1 MEAPVD
7 VVDLQLAELHVL
19 AIHVKKGLQYRDAP
33 VTAKADMANPAGPLL
48 LEQIRYGAEAA
59 VVQIV
64 VYVGFL
70 HVVTQVKVE
79 VLNAAFFKLLLEN
92 LLDLAKVWIVVA
104 GKLGGEVKALA
115 RILCQR
121 TPEHLL

>member
-1 MEAPVD
+1 M
-7 VVDLQLAELHVL
+7 L
-19 AIHVKKGLQYRDAP
+19 AIRVKKGLQYRDAP

-48 LEQIRYGAEAA
+48 LEQIRYGAEAT

-70 HVVTQVKVE
+70 HVVTQVKIE